1 MRTRLSSLRGR
12 VLAYRLAPRA
22 GVHRGG
28 VQAGYES
35 AKIENGPARGKKHY
49 DKRKDIAKRDAK
61 RDIDRRMKQ
70 Q

>member
-1 MRTRLSSLRGR
+1 MLDMPLS
-12 VLAYRLAPRA
+12 AYRLAPRA

-49 DKRKDIAKRDAK
+49 DKRKDIAKRDVK
-61 RDIDRRMKQ
+61 RDIDRRMKLR
-70 Q
+70 